1 MKLRA
6 WLLAAPIIAT
16 ITTATLTGLIQA
28 QTVVELLTVTSI
40 SSTLDSNI
48 SVPAGTSF
56 VKNPKYTQEF
66 AGQLGAEASQYTGFE
81 LYVAKGIATRLA
93 NAFVIQLETN
103 FAAAGYLKSGS
114 SSQTV
119 GGEIRTKSMFDDGAG
134 KEMLLYVVKRT
145 DGVYFLVAK
154 KK

>member
-1 MKLRA
+1 MNIRA
-6 WLLAAPIIAT
+6 WLLTASIIAT
-16 ITTATLTGLIQA
+16 ISTAPLHA
-28 QTVVELLTVTSI
+28 QTAVELLTVTSI
-40 SSTLDSNI
+40 SSTLDSSI

-56 VKNPKYTQEF
+56 VKNPKYAQEF
-66 AGQLGAEASQYTGFE
+66 AGQLGAEANQYTGFE

-93 NAFVIQLETN
+93 DSFVVQLETN
-103 FAAAGYLKSGS
+103 FAAAGYLKSSS

-119 GGEIRTKSMFDDGAG
+119 GSEVRTKSMFDDGAG
-134 KEMLLYVVKRT
+134 KQMLLYVVKRA

>member
-1 MKLRA
+1 MNLRV
-6 WLLAAPIIAT
+6 LLVVSSAT
-16 ITTATLTGLIQA
+16 LITTAPIQA
-28 QTVVELLTVTSI
+28 QTAVELLTVTSI
-40 SSTLDSNI
+40 SSTLDSSI

-56 VKNPKYTQEF
+56 VKNPKYAQEF
-66 AGQLGAEASQYTGFE
+66 AGQLGAEANQYTGYE

-93 NAFVIQLETN
+93 DSFVIQLETN

-119 GGEIRTKSMFDDGAG
+119 AGEVRTKSMFDDGAG
-134 KEMLLYVVKRT
+134 KQMLMYVVKRV

>member
-1 MKLRA
+1 MNPRVLFA
-6 WLLAAPIIAT
+6 VLMVIASIAP
-16 ITTATLTGLIQA
+16 IQA
-28 QTVVELLTVTSI
+28 QTAVEMLTVTSI
-40 SSTLDSNI
+40 SSTLDSSI

-56 VKNPKYTQEF
+56 VKNPKYAQEF
-66 AGQLGAEASQYTGFE
+66 AAQLGAEANQYTGFE
-81 LYVAKGIATRLA
+81 LYVAKGIATRLSDS
-93 NAFVIQLETN
+93 FVIQLETN

-119 GGEIRTKSMFDDGAG
+119 GSEVRTKSMFDDGAG
-134 KEMLLYVVKRT
+134 KQMLLYVVKRT

>member
-6 WLLAAPIIAT
+6 WLLAVPIIAT
-16 ITTATLTGLIQA
+16 IATAPIHA
-28 QTVVELLTVTSI
+28 QTAVELLTVTSI
-40 SSTLDSNI
+40 SSTLDSSI

-56 VKNPKYTQEF
+56 VKNPKYAQEF
-66 AGQLGAEASQYTGFE
+66 SGQLGAEANQYTGFE
-81 LYVAKGIATRLA
+81 LYVAKGIATRLVDS
-93 NAFVIQLETN
+93 FVIQLETN

-119 GGEIRTKSMFDDGAG
+119 GGELRTKSMFDDGAG
-134 KEMLLYVVKRT
+134 KQMLLYVVKRT